1 LGKLGVYCALIA
13 IVAGAGNL
21 VIRRLVDKTLGWFED
36 EWQSKKTTD
45 EIIKVII
52 TGITVIVIAV
62 PEGLPLAVTLSF
74 AFSVMKMKKENN
86 LVRKLQSSETMGG
99 ANEICSDKTGTL
111 TKNQMTVKE
120 FYTLGQI
127 FVGRPANFKQLKS
140 SELLSESVLYN
151 CSARIEKNDRG
162 EMEPMGNVTE

>member
-1 LGKLGVYCALIA
+1 
-13 IVAGAGNL
+13 
-21 VIRRLVDKTLGWFED
+21 
-36 EWQSKKTTD
+36 
-45 EIIKVII
+45 
-52 TGITVIVIAV
+52 
-62 PEGLPLAVTLSF
+62 
-74 AFSVMKMKKENN
+74 
-86 LVRKLQSSETMGG
+86 
-99 ANEICSDKTGTL
+99 
-111 TKNQMTVKE
+111 MTVKE